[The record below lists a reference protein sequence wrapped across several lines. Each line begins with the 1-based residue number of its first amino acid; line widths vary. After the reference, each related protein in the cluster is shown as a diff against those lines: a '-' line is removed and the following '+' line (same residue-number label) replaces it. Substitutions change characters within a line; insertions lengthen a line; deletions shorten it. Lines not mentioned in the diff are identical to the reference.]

1 MQYSRRLWQVASAQ
15 WECSDA
21 PSCEISKAS
30 SISAARYECQECLK
44 VLIPLFT
51 LQTKTSEFLRV
62 GLRHPWVITMCSRG
76 SKQLHQSVLT
86 STRKPCST

>member
-15 WECSDA
+15 GECSDA

-51 LQTKTSEFLRV
+51 LQTKNIRISEGWSQAPLGDHTV
-62 GLRHPWVITMCSRG
+62 YPEAQNSCTNLY
-76 SKQLHQSVLT
+76 
-86 STRKPCST
+86 